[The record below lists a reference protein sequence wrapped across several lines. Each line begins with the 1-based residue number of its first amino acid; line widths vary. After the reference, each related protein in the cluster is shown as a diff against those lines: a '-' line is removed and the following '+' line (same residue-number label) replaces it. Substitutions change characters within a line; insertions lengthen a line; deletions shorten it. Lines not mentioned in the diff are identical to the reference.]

1 MKVIFSGLES
11 SGKSLKLAMTA
22 TEIAIR
28 NAKWKEKSG
37 ITRPIASNL
46 KFSEAFESYCKDE
59 LGIPI
64 TYWTNVDELIKLEN
78 TDVFIDEVANY
89 FDSRMWQELSLDA
102 RRWLTQ
108 GAKTG
113 VEIYGSAQDFAQ
125 VDKAFRRLVNHLHH
139 IRKIAGSR
147 RPSPTKPPVTKIWG
161 ICLVSELDPQQYDEE
176 KSKFKATGLADMS
189 FFFIERQYCEIFD
202 TTQKIGR
209 STPPSLK
216 HIERSCELPNCQFH
230 KTIHV

>member
-11 SGKSLKLAMTA
+11 SGKSLKLAMTVA
-22 TEIAIR
+22 QIAQR
-28 NAKWKEKSG
+28 NAQWREKSG

-46 KFSEAFESYCKDE
+46 QFSKDFENYCREE
-59 LGIPI
+59 LQIPI

-78 TDVFIDEVANY
+78 ADVFIDEVANY

-113 VEIYGSAQDFAQ
+113 IEIYGSAQDFAQ

-139 IRKIAGSR
+139 IRKICGSR

-161 ICLVSELDPQQYDEE
+161 VCLVSELDPQQYDEE

-189 FFFIERQYCEIFD
+189 FFFIERKYCEIFD

-209 STPPSLK
+209 STPPTLK
-216 HIERSCELPNCQFH
+216 HIERQCELPNCQFH